1 MTVQEPAESTMA
13 STKTSN
19 GGTITPGKVIT
30 ITSGKGGVGKTTATA
45 NLGTALVSL
54 GRRVVCVDTDIGLRN
69 LDLILGLEDHIVYN
83 LVDVVEKRATVSQ
96 ALIRHKA
103 ASELYLLPSSQSR
116 DKSAVDELQMM
127 ILCNELKKSF
137 DYVLIDSPAGI
148 EHGFRL
154 SLAPADQVII
164 ITTPEVSALRD
175 ADRVVGI
182 LGSKKQVPHSLVIN
196 RYRPNMVKR
205 GRMLGP
211 DEVIEI
217 LSGQLIGIIP
227 EDEEVIN
234 AAYEGKPVTFNSHS
248 PAGREFVKTA
258 RRLLGE
264 EIPFQAMSDSLSLI
278 DRLLGR

>member
-1 MTVQEPAESTMA
+1 MA
-13 STKTSN
+13 TTKIPD
-19 GGTITPGKVIT
+19 GGAPPPGKVIT

-45 NLGTALVSL
+45 NLATALVSL

-83 LVDVVEKRATVSQ
+83 LVDVVEKRVAVTQ

-103 ASELYLLPSSQSR
+103 APELYLLPSSQSR

-127 ILCNELKKSF
+127 ILCNELKKNF
-137 DYVLIDSPAGI
+137 DFVLIDSPAGI
-148 EHGFRL
+148 EHGFWL
-154 SLAPADQVII
+154 SVAPADQII
-164 ITTPEVSALRD
+164 IVTTPEVSALRD

-182 LGSKKQVPHSLVIN
+182 LGTKRQLPHSLVIN

-205 GRMLGP
+205 GRMLTPG
-211 DEVIEI
+211 EVLEI
-217 LSGQLIGIIP
+217 LSGHLIGIIP

-234 AAYEGKPVTFNSHS
+234 AAYEGKPVTFNTHS
-248 PAGREFVKTA
+248 QAGREFIKTA